1 MEIEVV
7 SELIEQYGTE
17 VMIFCRRLTGCV
29 PDAQDLYQ
37 QTFLKLMEMRVRI
50 EREKNP
56 RAFIFAVANSI
67 WKNERRKLMRRA
79 LIAPSFSLEDAQ
91 TQDVLEL
98 PDTEDTQQQQLAVD
112 LQFEQGEWMRMQ
124 ITQQTRDG
132 RTLERESRV
141 TSDENTQYFSL
152 EGFEEGTIKV
162 RFYNN
167 GVSGVKAQVRVA

>member
-56 RAFIFAVANSI
+56 RAFIFAVANS
-67 WKNERRKLMRRA
+67 
-79 LIAPSFSLEDAQ
+79 FTLEDPQ
-91 TQDVLEL
+91 R
-98 PDTEDTQQQQLAVD
+98 QQLAVD

-167 GVSGVKAQVRVA
+167 GVSGVKAQLRVA

>member
-79 LIAPSFSLEDAQ
+79 LIANPGCTRTARHRGHPAVGDRADLPTTAFVGSAAAGTEISDTDPFDVWLWNEHRADCTDRAGAQ
-91 TQDVLEL
+91 
-98 PDTEDTQQQQLAVD
+98 
-112 LQFEQGEWMRMQ
+112 R
-124 ITQQTRDG
+124 
-132 RTLERESRV
+132 
-141 TSDENTQYFSL
+141 NH
-152 EGFEEGTIKV
+152 
-162 RFYNN
+162 
-167 GVSGVKAQVRVA
+167 

>member
-7 SELIEQYGTE
+7 SELIEQYGAE

-79 LIAPSFSLEDAQ
+79 LIAPSFSLEDEQ
-91 TQDVLEL
+91 TQDALEL
-98 PDTEDTQQQQLAVD
+98 PDTEDTQQQVIERICRQQLSLAVQR
-112 LQFEQGEWMRMQ
+112 LEPKFRTPILLMYGFGMSIEQIAQ
-124 ITQQTRDG
+124 I
-132 RTLERESRV
+132 ERV
-141 TSDENTQYFSL
+141 PK
-152 EGFEEGTIKV
+152 GTIKS
-162 RFYNN
+162 RLNRAKKKLRKEMEAY
-167 GVSGVKAQVRVA
+167 GDGE

>member
-7 SELIEQYGTE
+7 SELIEQYGAE

-67 WKNERRKLMRRA
+67 WKNIE
-79 LIAPSFSLEDAQ
+79 
-91 TQDVLEL
+91 
-98 PDTEDTQQQQLAVD
+98 
-112 LQFEQGEWMRMQ
+112 
-124 ITQQTRDG
+124 
-132 RTLERESRV
+132 
-141 TSDENTQYFSL
+141 
-152 EGFEEGTIKV
+152 
-162 RFYNN
+162 
-167 GVSGVKAQVRVA
+167 

>member
-56 RAFIFAVANSI
+56 RAFIFAVANS
-67 WKNERRKLMRRA
+67 
-79 LIAPSFSLEDAQ
+79 FTLEDPQ
-91 TQDVLEL
+91 RQ
-98 PDTEDTQQQQLAVD
+98 
-112 LQFEQGEWMRMQ
+112 
-124 ITQQTRDG
+124 
-132 RTLERESRV
+132 
-141 TSDENTQYFSL
+141 
-152 EGFEEGTIKV
+152 
-162 RFYNN
+162 
-167 GVSGVKAQVRVA
+167 

>member
-56 RAFIFAVANSI
+56 RAFIFAVANSFTL
-67 WKNERRKLMRRA
+67 EDPQRR
-79 LIAPSFSLEDAQ
+79 STFSLSRGNGCGCR
-91 TQDVLEL
+91 L
-98 PDTEDTQQQQLAVD
+98 PSRPGTA
-112 LQFEQGEWMRMQ
+112 
-124 ITQQTRDG
+124 G
-132 RTLERESRV
+132 RW
-141 TSDENTQYFSL
+141 
-152 EGFEEGTIKV
+152 
-162 RFYNN
+162 
-167 GVSGVKAQVRVA
+167 SGRAG

>member
-56 RAFIFAVANSI
+56 R
-67 WKNERRKLMRRA
+67 RLY
-79 LIAPSFSLEDAQ
+79 LQ
-91 TQDVLEL
+91 L
-98 PDTEDTQQQQLAVD
+98 PTAS
-112 LQFEQGEWMRMQ
+112 
-124 ITQQTRDG
+124 G
-132 RTLERESRV
+132 RTSA
-141 TSDENTQYFSL
+141 
-152 EGFEEGTIKV
+152 
-162 RFYNN
+162 
-167 GVSGVKAQVRVA
+167 VS

>member
-79 LIAPSFSLEDAQ
+79 LIAPGFSLEDEQ
-91 TQDVLEL
+91 TQDALEL
-98 PDTEDTQQQQLAVD
+98 PDTEDTQQ
-112 LQFEQGEWMRMQ
+112 
-124 ITQQTRDG
+124 
-132 RTLERESRV
+132 
-141 TSDENTQYFSL
+141 
-152 EGFEEGTIKV
+152 
-162 RFYNN
+162 
-167 GVSGVKAQVRVA
+167 

>member
-91 TQDVLEL
+91 TQDALEL
-98 PDTEDTQQQQLAVD
+98 TDTEDTQQQVIERICRQQLSLAVQR
-112 LQFEQGEWMRMQ
+112 LEPKFRTPILLMSIEQIAQ
-124 ITQQTRDG
+124 I
-132 RTLERESRV
+132 ERV
-141 TSDENTQYFSL
+141 PK
-152 EGFEEGTIKV
+152 GTIKS
-162 RFYNN
+162 RLNRAKKKLRKEMEAY
-167 GVSGVKAQVRVA
+167 GYGE